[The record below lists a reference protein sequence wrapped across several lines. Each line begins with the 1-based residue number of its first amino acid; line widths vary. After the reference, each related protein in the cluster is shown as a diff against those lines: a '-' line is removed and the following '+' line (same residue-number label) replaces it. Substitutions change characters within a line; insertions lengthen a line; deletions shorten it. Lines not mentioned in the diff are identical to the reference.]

1 MNYFLLMLV
10 ILSTKVYA
18 EDKQKVDNLLLHV
31 YAQQT
36 SKTVQRS
43 NNLPPENQLLTPVLP
58 TVTKTGCVYVDAVAI
73 DNTDALK
80 SDLKALGA
88 TEISAYGKM
97 VSACMPVTSIPN
109 LNSVNSLNFV
119 RPAIARVNAGS
130 ITSQGDRSLRANV
143 ARANYGNTGVGVV
156 VGTLSDSYNCK
167 SGASAGVASGD
178 LPSGYKVKVLAN
190 GPCPGSDE
198 GRAMMEIIRD
208 VAPGARQAF
217 HTAFRGQAD
226 FAAGIIRLANSGAT
240 VINDDVFYFAE
251 PMFQDGVIAQAV
263 NKVRARGVTYLS
275 AAGNDADHSYQSPFR
290 AVNGQFPNGNLHD
303 FDPGAAVDA
312 CQRVSINPG
321 VTWFTFQW
329 DQPHFSVSGSPGSAS
344 DMDVFL
350 YASPDCSGNPFSTG
364 ESNNIGVDPI
374 EVFGVQ
380 FSGSNTIQIGL
391 EIKQF
396 SGPFPGL
403 MKYVVLDN
411 GLGFSVDE
419 FGTPGTSTVFG
430 HANASGAIAV
440 GAVDYHNTPA
450 FGAIVPIA
458 EDFSSHGGTPILFN
472 VSGNRLASPLIFEK
486 PLITAPDGGDTTFFG
501 FDSDATGYPNFF
513 GTSAGAPHGA
523 GVVALMRSRSPNLT
537 PNTTASRLSSTAIDM
552 DAVGFD
558 FATGHGL
565 VQADAA
571 LASVTPV
578 SRTKCKGKVANIVGT
593 QFNDVISGTN
603 GPDIIAGLGGNDTIH
618 GLSGNDII
626 CGNNGKD
633 KLYGDAGKDQLVG
646 GSSKDTCNGGS
657 GVDSGSG
664 CEVRKSIP

>member
-18 EDKQKVDNLLLHV
+18 EEKQKVDNLLLQV
-31 YAQQT
+31 YKQEI
-36 SKTVQRS
+36 SKTVQRN

-58 TVTKTGCVYVDAVAI
+58 TVTETGCVYVDAVAI
-73 DNTDALK
+73 DTVDALK

-88 TEISAYGKM
+88 TEISAYGRM
-97 VSACMPVTSIPN
+97 VSACMPVISIPN

-119 RPAIARVNAGS
+119 RPAMARVNAGS
-130 ITSQGDRSLRANV
+130 VTSQGDGSLRANIG
-143 ARANYGNTGVGVV
+143 RANYGNTGVGVV
-156 VGTLSDSYNCK
+156 VGTLSDSYNCN
-167 SGASAGVASGD
+167 SGAPAGVASAD
-178 LPSGYKVKVLAN
+178 LPSGYKVKVLAD

-208 VAPGARQAF
+208 LAPGARQAF

-240 VINDDVFYFAE
+240 VINDDVFYFSE

-275 AAGNDADHSYQSPFR
+275 SAGNNADHSYQSPFR

-329 DQPHFSVSGSPGSAS
+329 DQPQFSVSGAPGSAT
-344 DMDVFL
+344 DMDISL
-350 YASPDCSGNPFSTG
+350 YGSTDCSGSPFSAG
-364 ESNNIGVDPI
+364 SSNNAGRDPI

-380 FSGSNTIQIGL
+380 YTGSNTIQIGL

-411 GLGFSVDE
+411 GRGFSVDE

-450 FGAIVPIA
+450 FGAVIPIA
-458 EDFSSHGGTPILFN
+458 EDFSSHGGTPILFDT
-472 VSGNRLASPLIFEK
+472 SGNRLAGPVFFEK

-501 FDSDATGYPNFF
+501 SDSDATGFPNFF
-513 GTSAGAPHGA
+513 GTSAAAPHAA
-523 GVVALMRSRSPNLT
+523 GVAALIRSRNPNLT
-537 PNTTASRLSSTAIDM
+537 PSNIANRLSSTAIDM
-552 DAVGFD
+552 DAFGFD
-558 FATGHGL
+558 SATGYGL
-565 VQADAA
+565 IQADAA
-571 LASVTPV
+571 LASITRVPQ
-578 SRTKCKGKVANIVGT
+578 TKCKGKVATIVGT
-593 QFNDVISGTN
+593 SFNDVISGTN
-603 GPDIIAGLGGNDTIH
+603 GPDVIAGLGGNDTIN
-618 GLSGNDII
+618 GLGGNDII
-626 CGNNGKD
+626 CGNSGRD
-633 KLYGDAGKDQLVG
+633 KLYGNAGKDTLLG
-646 GSSKDTCNGGS
+646 SSSKDTCNGGS
-657 GVDSGSG
+657 SVDTGSS
-664 CEVRKSIP
+664 CEVRISIP